1 METIAETYRIPTS
14 LSIAVARLRAVM
26 PSSMLYSENS
36 VYQYGAGEIV
46 AHFRF
51 NEGPPLVQF
60 LKGDYPD
67 DEAHT
72 FTVQAWRYLAWCGP
86 WEVVISREL
95 PWEMRWVYAGAKVT
109 VDQRTRDMRA
119 EGGSAAQQARAIWA
133 VGQRLTSF
141 QQSIPADLWAWNL
154 RCRVVAVAPAE
165 VYVLFEARGKLIEAW
180 QRADAFIRSFWQQ
193 GARQEQGD
201 SSIVPA
207 SCSREGTR
215 YAGARQEQD
224 DSSIVPFLQSTATP
238 EEPQPGAPLDAW
250 FDYYHRKREAGEK
263 ITLKEIADKAG
274 YSAGYIRKVH
284 LLYRQERG
292 LGTAHR
298 RSRHTGRERNKE
310 GTKGTGFVVDS
321 NS

>member
-180 QRADAFIRSFWQQ
+180 QRADVFIRSFWQQ
-193 GARQEQGD
+193 GARQEQ
-201 SSIVPA
+201 S
-207 SCSREGTR
+207 
-215 YAGARQEQD
+215 

-238 EEPQPGAPLDAW
+238 EEPQPDAPLDAW

-274 YSAGYIRKVH
+274 YSAGYIRKEH
-284 LLYRQERG
+284 LLYKQERG

>member
-201 SSIVPA
+201 SSIVP
-207 SCSREGTR
+207 
-215 YAGARQEQD
+215 
-224 DSSIVPFLQSTATP
+224 FLQSTATP
-238 EEPQPGAPLDAW
+238 EEPPPGALLDDW
-250 FDYYHRKREAGEK
+250 FDYYHKKREAGEK
-263 ITLKEIADKAG
+263 ITLKQIADKAG
-274 YSAGYIRKVH
+274 YNAGYIRKEH
-284 LLYRQERG
+284 LSYK
-292 LGTAHR
+292 HR
-298 RSRHTGRERNKE
+298 RTGQ
-310 GTKGTGFVVDS
+310 GTKKGTKKGTK
-321 NS
+321 

>member
-201 SSIVPA
+201 SSIVP
-207 SCSREGTR
+207 
-215 YAGARQEQD
+215 
-224 DSSIVPFLQSTATP
+224 FLQSTATP
-238 EEPQPGAPLDAW
+238 EEPPPGALLDDW
-250 FDYYHRKREAGEK
+250 FDYYHKKREAGEK
-263 ITLKEIADKAG
+263 ITLKQIADKAG
-274 YSAGYIRKVH
+274 YNAGYIRKMH
-284 LLYRQERG
+284 LLYKQKRG
-292 LGTAHR
+292 LETAHR
-298 RSRHTGRERNKE
+298 GEKGTKHGTKQ
-310 GTKGTGFVVDS
+310 GTKGTGFAVDS
-321 NS
+321 SG

>member
-201 SSIVPA
+201 SSIVP
-207 SCSREGTR
+207 
-215 YAGARQEQD
+215 
-224 DSSIVPFLQSTATP
+224 FLQSTATP
-238 EEPQPGAPLDAW
+238 EEPPPGALLDDW
-250 FDYYHRKREAGEK
+250 FDYYHKKREAGEK
-263 ITLKEIADKAG
+263 ITLKQIADKAG
-274 YSAGYIRKVH
+274 YNAGYIRKMH
-284 LLYRQERG
+284 LSYKQKRG
-292 LGTAHR
+292 LETAHR
-298 RSRHTGRERNKE
+298 GERGTKHGTKK
-310 GTKGTGFVVDS
+310 GTKGTGFVIDS

>member
-201 SSIVPA
+201 SSIVP
-207 SCSREGTR
+207 
-215 YAGARQEQD
+215 
-224 DSSIVPFLQSTATP
+224 FLQSTATP
-238 EEPQPGAPLDAW
+238 EEPPPGALLDDW
-250 FDYYHRKREAGEK
+250 FDYYHKKREAGEK
-263 ITLKEIADKAG
+263 ITLKQIADKAG
-274 YSAGYIRKVH
+274 YNAGYIRKMH
-284 LLYRQERG
+284 LLYKQKRG
-292 LGTAHR
+292 LETAHR
-298 RSRHTGRERNKE
+298 GEKGTKHGTKQ
-310 GTKGTGFVVDS
+310 GTKGTGFIVDS
-321 NS
+321 SG

>member
-95 PWEMRWVYAGAKVT
+95 PWEMRWVYAGVKVT

-201 SSIVPA
+201 SSIVP
-207 SCSREGTR
+207 
-215 YAGARQEQD
+215 
-224 DSSIVPFLQSTATP
+224 FLQSTATP
-238 EEPQPGAPLDAW
+238 EEPQPDAPLDAW
-250 FDYYHRKREAGEK
+250 FDYYHRKRGAGER
-263 ITLKEIADKAG
+263 ITLREIADKAG
-274 YSAGYIRKVH
+274 YNAGYIRKMH
-284 LLYRQERG
+284 LSYKQKRG
-292 LGTAHR
+292 LEAAHR
-298 RSRHTGRERNKE
+298 GEGNKTWNKTGNKRNRICC
-310 GTKGTGFVVDS
+310 
-321 NS
+321 

>member
-201 SSIVPA
+201 SSIVP
-207 SCSREGTR
+207 
-215 YAGARQEQD
+215 
-224 DSSIVPFLQSTATP
+224 FLQSTATP

-274 YSAGYIRKVH
+274 YNAGYIRKMH
-284 LLYRQERG
+284 LSYKQKRG

-298 RSRHTGRERNKE
+298 RSQHTGRERTKE

>member
-1 METIAETYRIPTS
+1 
-14 LSIAVARLRAVM
+14 M
-26 PSSMLYSENS
+26 PSSMLYSENG

-51 NEGPPLVQF
+51 SNNEGRPLVQF

-95 PWEMRWVYAGAKVT
+95 PWEMRWVYAGVKVT
-109 VDQRTRDMRA
+109 VDQRTRDMRV

-180 QRADAFIRSFWQQ
+180 QRTDAFIRSFWQQ
-193 GARQEQGD
+193 GARQEQG
-201 SSIVPA
+201 
-207 SCSREGTR
+207 
-215 YAGARQEQD
+215 

-263 ITLKEIADKAG
+263 ITLREIADKAG
-274 YSAGYIRKVH
+274 YNAGYIRKMH
-284 LLYRQERG
+284 LLYRQKRG
-292 LGTAHR
+292 LETAHR
-298 RSRHTGRERNKE
+298 RSRHTGRGG
-310 GTKGTGFVVDS
+310 GTKREQ
-321 NS
+321 NSEQREQVLLLTATADPARFGAS

>member
-86 WEVVISREL
+86 WEVVIRRES
-95 PWEMRWVYAGAKVT
+95 PWEMRWVYAGVRVT

-201 SSIVPA
+201 SSIVP
-207 SCSREGTR
+207 
-215 YAGARQEQD
+215 
-224 DSSIVPFLQSTATP
+224 FLQSTATP

-250 FDYYHRKREAGEK
+250 FDYYHGKREAGEK
-263 ITLKEIADKAG
+263 ITLQQIADKAG
-274 YSAGYIRKVH
+274 YSAGYIRKEH
-284 LLYRQERG
+284 LSYK
-292 LGTAHR
+292 HR
-298 RSRHTGRERNKE
+298 RTGQ
-310 GTKGTGFVVDS
+310 GTKKVTKKGTK
-321 NS
+321 

>member
-201 SSIVPA
+201 SSIVP
-207 SCSREGTR
+207 
-215 YAGARQEQD
+215 
-224 DSSIVPFLQSTATP
+224 FLQSTATP
-238 EEPQPGAPLDAW
+238 EEPPPGALLDDW
-250 FDYYHRKREAGEK
+250 FDYYHKKREAGEK
-263 ITLKEIADKAG
+263 ITLKQIADKAG
-274 YSAGYIRKVH
+274 YNAGYIRKMH
-284 LLYRQERG
+284 LLYKQKRG
-292 LGTAHR
+292 LETAHR
-298 RSRHTGRERNKE
+298 GEKGTKHGTKQ

-321 NS
+321 SG